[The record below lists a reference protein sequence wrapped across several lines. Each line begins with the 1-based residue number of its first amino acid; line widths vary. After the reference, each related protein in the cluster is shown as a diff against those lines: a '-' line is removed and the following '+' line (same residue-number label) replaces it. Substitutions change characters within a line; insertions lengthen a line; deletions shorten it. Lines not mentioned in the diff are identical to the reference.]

1 MKVLAFFRLLYLFIH
16 CSLLFMESGPLSD
29 DSTSSD
35 EIRRLVR
42 EQWCRSGRAHVP
54 EKPCALQNYTLKII
68 GLMGKMELVAD
79 YSNPV

>member
-1 MKVLAFFRLLYLFIH
+1 MKVLAFFRFALFVY
-16 CSLLFMESGPLSD
+16 SLLSLVHGDGPLSD

-35 EIRRLVR
+35 KIRRLVR

-68 GLMGKMELVAD
+68 GLMEKMELVAD